1 MVNNTVV
8 VTQARTERVEEVKD
22 RTVYFEARLTNPN
35 TIAVSNRDMPFQQ
48 MKHLI
53 PGQWFAIS
61 CEYSERIFVKSDP
74 AGTAAASVLEY
85 WYEDI

>member
-1 MVNNTVV
+1 MTNNTVV
-8 VTQARTERVEEVKD
+8 VTTARTEVVQEVQNK
-22 RTVYFEARLTNPN
+22 TVYFEARLTNPN

-61 CEYSERIFVKSDP
+61 CEFSERIYVKSDP
-74 AGTAAASVLEY
+74 AGTVAASVLEY
-85 WYEDI
+85 WYED